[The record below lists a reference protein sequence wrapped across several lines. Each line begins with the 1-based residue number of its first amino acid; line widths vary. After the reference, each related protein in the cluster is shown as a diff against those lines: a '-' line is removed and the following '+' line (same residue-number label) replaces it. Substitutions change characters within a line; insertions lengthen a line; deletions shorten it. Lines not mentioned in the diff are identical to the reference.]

1 MQPAIQVRNLTK
13 TYDNRTVALN
23 GAFLDV
29 HPGELMLLKGPSGSG
44 KTTLLSIM
52 GCILRPTSGEVWIN
66 GREVAQLPEHRLPEV
81 RLHNIGFIFQGFN
94 LFPTLSAAENVALTL
109 GLKGV
114 RNNAAKKR
122 ARQLLDQVGLE
133 AKYDSFPADLSGGQ
147 KQRVAIARAL
157 AGEPRI
163 ILADEPTASLDSNSG
178 RSVMEL
184 MTHLAHEENRAIV
197 IVTHDTRIEQFADR
211 TVHISDGQ
219 LYEAVSSVVSRSEPS
234 QGGAAFHHSDL
245 VVSKLQEVL

>member
-1 MQPAIQVRNLTK
+1 
-13 TYDNRTVALN
+13 
-23 GAFLDV
+23 
-29 HPGELMLLKGPSGSG
+29 
-44 KTTLLSIM
+44 
-52 GCILRPTSGEVWIN
+52 
-66 GREVAQLPEHRLPEV
+66 
-81 RLHNIGFIFQGFN
+81 
-94 LFPTLSAAENVALTL
+94 
-109 GLKGV
+109 LKGV
-114 RNNAAKKR
+114 RNSEAKKR

-133 AKYDSFPADLSGGQ
+133 AKYNSFPADLSGGQ

-184 MTHLAHEENRAIV
+184 MTHLAHEDNRAIV

-219 LYEAVSSVVSRSEPS
+219 LYEPISSVVSRSGSSRRAPAFIQLNPVATRLNHPS
-234 QGGAAFHHSDL
+234 F
-245 VVSKLQEVL
+245 